1 MQILLK
7 LYLAYKKVQ
16 NVFCIEVYN
25 KQIILRTKIDPDSIE
40 LEDGFTGGMRNT
52 GHYGTGDLEISIK
65 TEKDFEK
72 AKPLIERAYNEA

>member
-1 MQILLK
+1 MGGDR
-7 LYLAYKKVQ
+7 V
-16 NVFCIEVYN
+16 
-25 KQIILRTKIDPDSIE
+25 E
-40 LEDGFTGGMRNT
+40 LEEGFTRDMRNT